1 MHIAQC
7 KIINNNIF
15 MNINKYTINK
25 QVLYVLQFTITIY
38 VTPEIL
44 QILL

>member
-7 KIINNNIF
+7 KIIINNIL